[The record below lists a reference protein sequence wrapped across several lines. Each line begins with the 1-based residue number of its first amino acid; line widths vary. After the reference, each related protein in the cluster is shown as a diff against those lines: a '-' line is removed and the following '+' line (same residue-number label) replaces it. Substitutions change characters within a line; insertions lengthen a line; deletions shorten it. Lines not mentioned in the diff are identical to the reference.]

1 MEKHES
7 PEPVYIRWVDS
18 CNLFL
23 DRWASQDDLDE
34 HDEETFCETIGFLVA
49 ENEHSLYVAG
59 SLAPSEIGS
68 VMQIPRVSVVEQ
80 AYLLVMSLEVDDGE
94 AQRQAT
100 QSTPESEVRWPGPQL
115 SSTG

>member
-1 MEKHES
+1 MLKHEH
-7 PEPVYIRWVDS
+7 PEPIYIRWVDS

-34 HDEETFCETIGFLVA
+34 HDEETYCETIGFLVA
-49 ENEHSLYVAG
+49 ENDHSLYVAG
-59 SLAPSEIGS
+59 SLAPTEIGS

-80 AYLLVMSLEVDDGE
+80 AYLLVMSLEVEDGE
-94 AQRQAT
+94 AQRQAA

-115 SSTG
+115 SGAG